1 MYELSSRY
9 SEGWFIAMGLPL
21 GCLRKKKKPS
31 CSGLELPDF
40 DSGWSE
46 RDSLGPFLL
55 HIRLFLSFLCV
66 ASSSQFF
73 PAQAL
78 PERLRPRLGPHGQR
92 GICLQPADRLSLR
105 LITTQFS
112 REPVLPAVCTF
123 LYECACHASAFTQAA
138 PLGNRAA
145 VCKGGLGCQGG
156 LVPLLS
162 PASSFLSSI
171 PTPNPRLRPQG

>member
-1 MYELSSRY
+1 MSQ
-9 SEGWFIAMGLPL
+9 
-21 GCLRKKKKPS
+21 KKKKPS

-46 RDSLGPFLL
+46 RDSLSPFLL
-55 HIRLFLSFLCV
+55 HIRLFLSFFCV

-105 LITTQFS
+105 LITAQFS
-112 REPVLPAVCTF
+112 REPVLPASVRISGRVCLSRLCSHTGCSSRQQGCR
-123 LYECACHASAFTQAA
+123 LQRGSWLPGRIGP
-138 PLGNRAA
+138 PL
-145 VCKGGLGCQGG
+145 VSCL
-156 LVPLLS
+156 LFPLLYTH
-162 PASSFLSSI
+162 P
-171 PTPNPRLRPQG
+171 